1 MADIKNIKLGDSE
14 PESIMFDSPNTWIK
28 PGEFDY
34 FKFANDAGGYFVHGL
49 WIAPFVPWGTYS
61 WPWDL
66 GVTSGGLKDVND
78 GYSRWGYVQDGVYK
92 NLTSGMNKSFPE
104 NVKGDYKVAISVW
117 FNTPNYTDD
126 SGRACLDLGDRP
138 IVITFLDGRFDNY
151 NWVLQAGAVAEW
163 STDKRTCTIH
173 RIPAS
178 KHCVFISDNSDKTIA
193 TVRKDLSDVYADV
206 SGLTYHYRRLVVG
219 DPSSVE
225 CWDAHVGDEQV
236 YHKDRT
242 LENCWTKYGI
252 GTVIDVMYEGIRD
265 KYFSVNMSGIPS
277 DITSPVLPSISDLEE
292 YLQPLYDS
300 DKPLII
306 WNHPIH
312 NIEFW
317 DAIKQYYATHP
328 FIYVNS
334 GYTNTSGYTNA
345 DSMHKCMNLFKN
357 SGITGD
363 VHIIFDG
370 NEIYN
375 FLSEV
380 FYGCTLNKVTIE
392 LRHESNISSLQYL
405 FRKANV
411 KEIEVIDENGNPKK
425 FNAHDFDTIFEYG
438 NPPEIFPDIIKNT
451 LCLKTSIQFAFSYC
465 IHLKVFVPVRNWDII
480 VNNGQQ
486 AFQQCN
492 SLVKIGPV
500 LNVGYINNMEQNDD
514 TTNNMLYMFNGCTS
528 LTDVRIKNLNGSYVK
543 FDDSHIGNIP
553 NLDAESIQYL
563 FDNLT
568 DLSTYSE
575 DADHSD
581 VSNLP
586 KAPHGDLYCPAKWG
600 EYTDDDG
607 NIVASKVTDDM
618 IAKAN
623 ARNWDVYIGGVL
635 VSPNMAASS

>member
-1 MADIKNIKLGDSE
+1 MGNIDKIKAGNVS
-14 PESIMFDSPNTWIK
+14 PNAIMFDSPNTWKK
-28 PGEFDY
+28 PSEFDY

-49 WIAPFVPWGTYS
+49 WIAPVSPWGCYS
-61 WPWDL
+61 WPWNL

-78 GYSRWGYVQDGVYK
+78 GYARWGYVYDSVYK

-117 FNTPNYTDD
+117 FNTSNYTDD

-163 STDKRTCTIH
+163 SADKRTCTIH

-178 KHCVFISDNSDKTIA
+178 NHCVFISNNADKTIA

-206 SGLTYHYRRLVVG
+206 SGLTYHYKSLVVG

-252 GTVIDVMYEGIRD
+252 GTVTDIVAEDVRYN
-265 KYFSVNMSGIPS
+265 KFSVDMSGIPS

-292 YLQPLYDS
+292 YLQPLYGS
-300 DKPLII
+300 DKPLIA

-317 DAIKQYYATHP
+317 EVIKQYYATHP
-328 FIYVNS
+328 FIYITDNLP
-334 GYTNTSGYTNA
+334 NTSSYTMA
-345 DSMHKCMNLFKN
+345 DSMYNCGSLFKN

-370 NEIYN
+370 NTVYN
-375 FLSEV
+375 FLNEF

-405 FRKANV
+405 FRMASV

-425 FNAHDFDTIFEYG
+425 FNAHDFDTIFEFG

-451 LCLKTSIQFAFSYC
+451 LRLKTDIQFAFSYC
-465 IHLKVFVPVRNWDII
+465 KHLKVFVPVRNWDII
-480 VNNGQQ
+480 VGDGQQ

-492 SLVKIGPV
+492 SLIRIGPV
-500 LNVGYINNMEQNDD
+500 LNVGYINNMEHYNDNTMENTILHIFD
-514 TTNNMLYMFNGCTS
+514 GCTS

-575 DADHSD
+575 DADHSSK
-581 VSNLP
+581 SNLP

-600 EYTDDDG
+600 EYTDEDG
-607 NIVASKVTDDM
+607 NVVASKITDEM
-618 IAKAN
+618 IAIAN
-623 ARNWDVYIGGVL
+623 AKNWDVYIGGVL
-635 VSPNMAASS
+635 QTINQ